1 MYFDFLIVNISNS
14 IFKSLFHIYF
24 IVKDF
29 FLCFSGCISNSDSG
43 DDSVGTQAS
52 KLCEPFQG
60 KLSNAEAG
68 ITFQVYKVNS
78 AIKLLFSLLMLLGE
92 FGIIVYLCVYFIVIK
107 KYYKLKMYTQ
117 CDI

>member
-1 MYFDFLIVNISNS
+1 MYFGLLIVNISNS

-43 DDSVGTQAS
+43 DDSTETQTL
-52 KLCEPFQG
+52 KFCEPFQG
-60 KLSNAEAG
+60 ELSNTKAG

-78 AIKLLFSLLMLLGE
+78 AIKLFFLFSASRSIWDHSVFEHVL
-92 FGIIVYLCVYFIVIK
+92 YS
-107 KYYKLKMYTQ
+107 YKEILQIENAYAL
-117 CDI
+117 